1 MNKHQV
7 GLRLELAD
15 DLPPALGDKVLLQ
28 QVILNLILNG
38 IDAMN
43 TVEDRS
49 RDLIIRTQCSEEGVV
64 MVTVRDSGIGLDS
77 SSMEKVFAAFHTT
90 KPGGLGMGLSISR
103 SIVENHHGRLWVS
116 AHDGPGASFHFT
128 LLTA

>member
-7 GLRLELAD
+7 ALRLELAD

-49 RDLIIRTQCSEEGVV
+49 RDLMLAFTEPSSGSRRISKRTRKSERSRPTKEGVDASLC
-64 MVTVRDSGIGLDS
+64 RRL
-77 SSMEKVFAAFHTT
+77 FA
-90 KPGGLGMGLSISR
+90 KPVG
-103 SIVENHHGRLWVS
+103 
-116 AHDGPGASFHFT
+116 
-128 LLTA
+128 